1 MAAATGPTSGE
12 GLSTD
17 DSLGTIVGKL
27 TGDLSQLVR
36 QEIALA
42 KAEVTQDA
50 KHAGKGAGMLA
61 GAGLA
66 GHFVLL
72 FLSIAAWWGLG
83 YLIGHAWSAL
93 VIALVWGII
102 GAVLYSVGRKE
113 LKRAPGLP
121 QTTDTVSKIPTA
133 LKGQET
139 S

>member
-1 MAAATGPTSGE
+1 MAATSGPANGP
-12 GLSTD
+12 GLSTE

-83 YLIGHAWSAL
+83 HLIGHAWSAL
-93 VIALVWGII
+93 VVALVWGII
-102 GAVLYSVGRKE
+102 GAVLYAVGRKE